1 MSSPTFF
8 LSVKN
13 LQTVYSLG
21 DDRLLKAVNGVS
33 IDIKKGE
40 ILGLAGE
47 SACGKSTLAY
57 SILRLLPANAR
68 IIGGEVILNGKD
80 LLKMTEDEFN
90 EVRWKE
96 ISIIF
101 QGALNALN
109 PTMTI
114 VNQIVEPII
123 THETIS
129 KEMAKTRAVKF
140 IEQVGISKQ
149 FINSYPHELSG
160 GMKQRAMIA
169 MALACEPKMLIADES
184 TTALDVI
191 VQRKILDLLKEIQR
205 KMNLSMI
212 IISHDLSVIAQTCH
226 RCAIMYAGKIV
237 ELANIESL
245 FNENRHPYTKA
256 LINAFPDIRSNKLIL
271 GIPGAP
277 PNLINLPS
285 GCSFHPRCPLAQ
297 SICSNIEPPLEEKH
311 GHLVACHFA

>member
-13 LQTVYSLG
+13 LQTVFSLEDG
-21 DDRLLKAVNGVS
+21 RLLKAVNGVS
-33 IDIKKGE
+33 FDLKNGE

-57 SILRLLPANAR
+57 SILRLLPANGR
-68 IIGGEVILNGKD
+68 IIGGEVILNEKD

-90 EVRWKE
+90 KVRWKE

-114 VNQIVEPII
+114 VDQIVEPII
-123 THETIS
+123 THDTMS
-129 KEMAKTRAVKF
+129 KEMAKNRAVKL
-140 IEQVGISKQ
+140 IEQVGITKQ

-191 VQRKILDLLKEIQR
+191 VQKKILDLLKEIQQ

-237 ELANIESL
+237 ELADVEPL
-245 FNENRHPYTKA
+245 FNENHHPYTKA

-271 GIPGAP
+271 GIPGVP
-277 PNLINLPS
+277 PNLSDLPS

-297 SICSNIEPPLEEKH
+297 TICSNVEPPLEEKH

>member
-1 MSSPTFF
+1 MSSPNFF
-8 LSVKN
+8 LSVKDLKTEFIVGN
-13 LQTVYSLG
+13 N
-21 DDRLLKAVNGVS
+21 LLKAVDGVS
-33 IDIKKGE
+33 FEIGKGD

-57 SILRLLPANAR
+57 SMLRLLPANGR
-68 IIGGEVILNGKD
+68 IISGEVILNGRD
-80 LLKMTEDEFN
+80 LLKMTEDEFRS
-90 EVRWKE
+90 VRWKE

-114 VNQIVEPII
+114 TEQTVEAILA
-123 THETIS
+123 HE
-129 KEMAKTRAVKF
+129 KVAKDMAKDRAIKL
-140 IEQVGISKQ
+140 IEQVGIAER

-169 MALACEPKMLIADES
+169 MALACEPSMLIADEA

-191 VQRKILDLLKEIQR
+191 VQKKILDLLKEIQE

-237 ELANIESL
+237 ELADIVSL
-245 FNENRHPYTKA
+245 FHEARHPYTKA
-256 LINAFPDIRSNKLIL
+256 LINAFPDLRSNKIIN
-271 GIPGAP
+271 GIPGTP
-277 PNLINLPS
+277 PNLISPPP
-285 GCSFHPRCPLAQ
+285 GCRFNPRCLFAQ
-297 SICSNIEPPLEEKH
+297 NICSRVEPPLEEKH